1 MPPHQLAAARCGGDV
16 NGSIQMRFDLGRFGR
31 GLIVAAIA
39 CGGVALSGAALAS
52 DPIDVTIDFA
62 KVMRLT
68 QPAHTIVV
76 GNPGIADASVG
87 DEQTLV
93 LTGKT
98 AGTTNL
104 IVLDAKG
111 VEIMNAEVRVSSD
124 IHQLTT
130 VFYGAQ
136 RQTFSCAPVCEAV
149 VSVGDDPSTFTN
161 ATTQIQTRKDFSA
174 AQ

>member
-1 MPPHQLAAARCGGDV
+1 
-16 NGSIQMRFDLGRFGR
+16 
-31 GLIVAAIA
+31 
-39 CGGVALSGAALAS
+39 
-52 DPIDVTIDFA
+52 
-62 KVMRLT
+62 MRLG

-104 IVLDAKG
+104 IVLDANG
-111 VEIMNAEVRVSSD
+111 AETVNSVVRVSSD
-124 IHQLTT
+124 IRQLTT
-130 VFYGAQ
+130 VFYGVQ

-149 VSVGDDPSTFTN
+149 ISVGDDPTTFTN
-161 ATTQIQTRKDFSA
+161 ATTQIQGRKDFSTG
-174 AQ
+174 Q

>member
-1 MPPHQLAAARCGGDV
+1 
-16 NGSIQMRFDLGRFGR
+16 MRFDLGRFGR

-39 CGGVALSGAALAS
+39 CGSAAIGEAAAAS
-52 DPIDVTIDFA
+52 EPIDVTIDFA
-62 KVMRLT
+62 KVMKLG

-76 GNPGIADASVG
+76 GNPGIADASIG

-104 IVLDAKG
+104 IVLDESG
-111 VEIMNAEVRVSSD
+111 GEILNSVIRVSSD
-124 IHQLTT
+124 IRQLTT

-136 RQTFSCAPVCEAV
+136 RQTFSCAPVCELV
-149 VSVGDDPSTFTN
+149 VSVGDNPTTFNN
-161 ATTQIQTRKDFSA
+161 ATTQIQGRKDFSA